1 MGLSLSLRPAEPGD
15 LDACA
20 EVYVA
25 AAAVAFPW
33 VPPAARG
40 PAAFRG
46 SIQDEEIWVA
56 EAPDAI
62 AGFVSIYLPQR
73 FIHSLYVR
81 PDRHRQGIGRALL
94 DRALGR
100 CGGHAAL
107 KCQEA
112 NRAACQFYLR
122 LGWRPMDWGWSE
134 AGPWIMFA
142 Y

>member
-1 MGLSLSLRPAEPGD
+1 MNPHDLRHWNLNPARLPI
-15 LDACA
+15 
-20 EVYVA
+20 
-25 AAAVAFPW
+25 
-33 VPPAARG
+33 PPR
-40 PAAFRG
+40 
-46 SIQDEEIWVA
+46 
-56 EAPDAI
+56 
-62 AGFVSIYLPQR
+62 PQR